1 MDKSK
6 KKKFLV
12 KSKKK
17 EASQDKKL
25 RDAVI
30 KTRTSKFILL
40 HEDELIKMSKELIID
55 ICNEQSNKDN
65 LITYEA
71 LINAMDKKNLQSDIL
86 YKPKY
91 NYYPSYDDMNFNKK
105 IYEKLEFYL
114 NKHFKDKKMN
124 SEEKEQLSKQLCD
137 PLYETITGEKTKED
151 VVFNLTK
158 NQKFLKAFLS
168 PDTPYNSML
177 LYHGTGVGKTCT
189 SISIAEQYTEELER
203 LNKKVIILLN
213 PSIKANFM
221 KNIFNLN
228 KLKSGMT
235 YYQCTGEKYLKEI
248 PDYKKMLV
256 ESPEILERKINK
268 LIKKRYEFY
277 GYQQFANLIQ
287 KMKKDIETKFSSDIQ
302 NKIFK
307 DRIREQYS
315 DTVFIIDEVH
325 NIKESNDLKVLP
337 PILENVFSLT
347 KNMKLL
353 LLSATPMFDTS
364 KEIIYLMNLLL
375 TNDKKAKMNVNE
387 YFDSNSNIIKERIPD
402 FLNKTKGYIS
412 YVRGENPYRFPLG
425 IYPEEQV
432 IKSTEFPIKDNLGE
446 EISEEKRIK
455 DLKIVPCVM
464 EGLQKDVYNLME
476 NSSMIADNSTTKKK
490 ATYGA
495 FNQPAIMCSNIVF
508 PLSDYGIY
516 LDRES
521 FRLDKFIGDNGLES
535 VVDKIKVN
543 KKLKYTYK
551 SDEIK
556 ELFDYKNII
565 KYSTKIHKILTNVQ
579 NSEGIVFIYSQFLA
593 SGILPL
599 SLALEN
605 LGYKKYGGSLLGKKY
620 ESKETRGNYIIISG
634 NNDLSKNAYSD
645 YIKIENQNI
654 DGDKVK
660 IIIGSE
666 TAAEGLDFKYIREI
680 HILEPWFHLNKIDQI
695 FGRGI
700 RNCSHIELPKENRTV
715 KLFLYASTLSS
726 KPINDNETLDLKI
739 YRNAEIKSVQMG
751 KIEYLLKKNSV
762 DCNLNI
768 EVNKYEEDVWK
779 LLDKSKKCNYEECNY
794 TCNPNLKEQL
804 KKTEIDYDTITPI
817 VLQDQINDAI
827 KIIKFGSYNQ
837 KPLFKEKYYYN
848 LKDILNKISMEKI
861 VVFLALHKMITQ
873 NIPLFDRNN
882 YESNLIFS
890 NGKYILIPYH
900 KKNKLVTYNTLKSKR
915 NNRVNRLNLS
925 NKRVIDFISHQ
936 KNNRLL
942 ATNNSAKVNTSSIP
956 SPKSKKKF
964 TKVSSTSIKIAN
976 NNSDTINSKMLRV
989 VNEIMKKI
997 ITIEKLNNFT
1007 QKIKADKRQSIVLEK
1022 LEEMNEKIF
1031 EYGNII
1037 DYLNPNSKEILIK
1050 YLIKK
1055 NNNNTLS
1062 PNEILLFDNCYNI
1075 LYTKTHVHYKDPS
1088 FNGKNELFG
1097 YKIIKNGRLIYYKF
1111 QGNNF
1116 IKSTIEE
1123 SKAIEKS
1130 TLKKVDEN
1138 NETRPA
1144 AVLCG
1149 YLEHKMPA
1157 NEILFKI
1164 RDKQLEGKKGTQ
1176 IKTGSVCNN
1185 DGMRKNKV
1193 VTYIQRINEELS
1205 KAESFSKNNNYKD
1218 TDKKIIPGKEF
1229 LCYELEIYFRYLDI
1243 ITNNRYFYNSEE
1255 TLEYKLNEK

>member
-30 KTRTSKFILL
+30 KSRTSQFISL
-40 HEDELIKMSKELIID
+40 HEDELVNKSKELIIN
-55 ICNEQSNKDN
+55 ICNETSNEDN
-65 LITYEA
+65 MITYEA
-71 LINAMDKKNLQSDIL
+71 LISAMDKKNLQLDKL
-86 YKPKY
+86 YHPKY
-91 NYYPSYDDMNFNKK
+91 NYYPSYNDVEFNKK
-105 IYEKLEFYL
+105 IYQKLEFYL

-124 SEEKEQLSKQLCD
+124 DEEKEQLSKQLCD
-137 PLYETITGEKTKED
+137 PLYETMTGEKTKED

-256 ESPEILERKINK
+256 ESPDVLERKINK

-287 KMKKDIETKFSSDIQ
+287 KMKKEIETKFSGNMQ

-307 DRIREQYS
+307 DKIRS
-315 DTVFIIDEVH
+315 HFSNTVFIIDEVH

-337 PILENVFSLT
+337 PILEEVFSLT

-375 TNDKKAKMNVNE
+375 INDKKAKMNVHE
-387 YFDSNSNIIKERIPD
+387 YFDSNSNIFEEKIPD

-432 IKSTEFPIKDNLGE
+432 IKKDEFPIRDNLGE

-464 EGLQKDVYNLME
+464 DGLQKEVYNLME
-476 NSSMIADNSTTKKK
+476 NSAMIADNSSTKKK

-508 PLSDYGIY
+508 PISDSANY
-516 LDRES
+516 LDRDS

-535 VVDKIKVN
+535 IVDKNKVN

-551 SDEIK
+551 SEEIK
-556 ELFDYKNII
+556 ELFDYENIKN
-565 KYSTKIHKILTNVQ
+565 YSSKIHKILTNVQ
-579 NSEGIVFIYSQFLA
+579 NSKGIVFIYSQFLA

-599 SLALEN
+599 CLALEN
-605 LGYKKYGGSLLGKKY
+605 LGYKKYGESLLSKKY
-620 ESKETRGNYIIISG
+620 ESKDKRGNYIIISG

-654 DGDKVK
+654 NGEKVK

-695 FGRGI
+695 IGRGI
-700 RNCSHIELPKENRTV
+700 RNCSHIELPREDRNV
-715 KLFLYASTLSS
+715 KIFLYASTLSS
-726 KPINDNETLDLKI
+726 KPINDNETLDLRI

-751 KIEYLLKKNSV
+751 KIEYLLKTNSV

-768 EVNKYEEDVWK
+768 EANKYENDV
-779 LLDKSKKCNYEECNY
+779 DYSKKCNYEKCNY
-794 TCNPNLKEQL
+794 TCNPNLKEHL
-804 KKTEIDYDTITPI
+804 KKTEIDYDTITPL
-817 VLQDQINDAI
+817 VLQDQINDVI
-827 KIIKFGSYNQ
+827 KVIKFGSYKQ
-837 KPLFKEKYYYN
+837 KPIFKEKYYYN
-848 LKDILNKISMEKI
+848 LNDILKKISMEKI
-861 VVFLALHKMITQ
+861 VVFLALHKIITEH
-873 NIPLFDRNN
+873 ITLFDRNN
-882 YESNLIFS
+882 DNSNLIFS
-890 NGKYILIPYH
+890 NGKYILIPFN
-900 KKNKLVTYNTLKSKR
+900 KKNKLITYNTLKSKR
-915 NNRVNRLNLS
+915 NNRVNRLNIS
-925 NKRVIDFISHQ
+925 NKRVIDYISNMKDNIYVPS
-936 KNNRLL
+936 KN
-942 ATNNSAKVNTSSIP
+942 TAKVNTPTTP
-956 SPKSKKKF
+956 SVKPKRKF
-964 TKVSSTSIKIAN
+964 TKVSSITMAN
-976 NNSDTINSKMLRV
+976 NNSNTISAVMQKT
-989 VNEIMKKI
+989 VNEIMQKI
-997 ITIEKLNNFT
+997 ISSDKLNDFT
-1007 QKIKADKRQSIVLEK
+1007 QKIKGDKRQSIVLEK

-1031 EYGNII
+1031 ENGNII
-1037 DYLNPNSKEILIK
+1037 DYLKPNAKEILIK

-1055 NNNNTLS
+1055 NNINSLTPS
-1062 PNEILLFDNCYNI
+1062 ERLLFDNCYNI
-1075 LYTKTHVHYKDPS
+1075 LYSKNDVYYKDPS
-1088 FNGKNELFG
+1088 FKGKNELFG
-1097 YKIIKNGRLIYYKF
+1097 YKIIENGKLAYYKI

-1116 IKSTIEE
+1116 VKTSIEE
-1123 SKAIEKS
+1123 TKAIEKS
-1130 TLKKVDEN
+1130 TLKKVEEN
-1138 NETRPA
+1138 NDIKPA
-1144 AVLCG
+1144 GLLCG

-1164 RDKQLEGKKGTQ
+1164 RDKQSEGKKGTQ

-1193 VTYIQRINEELS
+1193 VTYIQRINEELA
-1205 KAESFSKNNNYKD
+1205 KVESFSKNNNYKD
-1218 TDKKIIPGKEF
+1218 ADKKGVPGKEF
-1229 LCYELEIYFRYLDI
+1229 LCYELELYFRYLDI
-1243 ITNNRYFYNSEE
+1243 VDDNNRYFYNSEE